1 MTNYF
6 DASVELV
13 VANHWNI
20 QLRNGTPA
28 GSIAKVRVS
37 RNWTLTHF
45 PHECKKYPQIWHG
58 LADMCVDMSITLQPL
73 VSSDPLQPRYSWS
86 RYLYINQWHIGVY
99 RCLLNLFG
107 ARRKSNLLPSPK
119 QARSSSRHFQYYSSI
134 GWPKLVGHS
143 DNHFFAFYCDGSS
156 CLCFFFQRK
165 ICMYSFTFLLKC
177 CVELLL
183 CRQQEYWMPFFCRGI
198 FFFRLG
204 KRCCNIYL

>member
-45 PHECKKYPQIWHG
+45 PHKCKKYPQIWHG

-107 ARRKSNLLPSPK
+107 VRRKVTCCHPRNRPEVLPATFNIILPLDDLSWL
-119 QARSSSRHFQYYSSI
+119 
-134 GWPKLVGHS
+134 GTLTT
-143 DNHFFAFYCDGSS
+143 
-156 CLCFFFQRK
+156 
-165 ICMYSFTFLLKC
+165 TFLLSIVMGLLAYVFSSKEKYVC
-177 CVELLL
+177 ILLL
-183 CRQQEYWMPFFCRGI
+183 SYW
-198 FFFRLG
+198 
-204 KRCCNIYL
+204 NVV